1 MSGVFFRTDASA
13 AIGSGHVM
21 RCLALA
27 AKLKTAG
34 AEVCFICRELPGNLC
49 GTINDSWGFPVHRL
63 PHDPGWTPH
72 PSSNEPDTT
81 THAAWLGAD
90 WQDDARQTAGAI
102 SSQLK
107 GSDWL
112 VVDHYALDARWEA
125 ALRPSTRHLMVID
138 DLADRSHE
146 CDVLL
151 DQNLHRDLSTRYDNL
166 IPSHCQRLL
175 GPRYALLRQEFGKA
189 RAKLRVRD
197 GVVRRLLIFFGG
209 TDTNNETAKA
219 LEAVKALNRPDVDVD
234 VIVGATSPNLENIR
248 SICAGLPHAC
258 LHHNPNNIAELIG
271 NADLAI
277 GATGATSWE
286 RCCLGLP
293 SIVISLAMN
302 QESIARALADD
313 GLAIY
318 LGKRAAVTA
327 GMITAAVEELMP
339 NPDRM
344 KAMGRVC
351 AELTDG
357 NGAKRVARA
366 LDSHPVVLRLAQI
379 GDCDSLYQW
388 RNAEETRRYFH
399 LPEPI
404 SIETHRDWLTSVLRN
419 KSRSLLIGQRNGEPV
434 GVLRYDCS
442 GMQCTVSIY
451 LVPHQHGRGYGPRL
465 LCAGQEWLRQTRPD
479 IRLVRAE
486 VVKTNRASIEAFL
499 QAGYVLDGEVFV
511 KQIA

>member
-1 MSGVFFRTDASA
+1 
-13 AIGSGHVM
+13 M

-27 AKLKTAG
+27 AKLITAG

-49 GTINDSWGFPVHRL
+49 ATINDSWGFSVYRL
-63 PHDPGWTPH
+63 PHNPGWAPQ
-72 PSSNEPDTT
+72 PARNEPDET
-81 THAAWLGAD
+81 THAVWLEAD
-90 WQDDARQTAGAI
+90 WQDDAGQTALAI

-107 GSDWL
+107 GADWL

-175 GPRYALLRQEFGKA
+175 GPRYALLRQEFGEA

-209 TDTNNETAKA
+209 IDTDNETSKA
-219 LEAVKALNRPDVDVD
+219 LEAVKTLNQPDIEVD
-234 VIVGATSPNLENIR
+234 VIVGAASPNLENIR

-258 LHHNPNNIAELIG
+258 LHYNPNNIAELIG

-302 QESIARALADD
+302 QESIAHALTDG

-318 LGKRAAVTA
+318 LGKRTAVTA
-327 GMITAAVEELMP
+327 GMITAAVEELMR

-344 KAMGRVC
+344 KAMSSAC
-351 AELTDG
+351 AALLDG
-357 NGAKRVARA
+357 HGTERVARA
-366 LDSHPVVLRLAQI
+366 LDMQPIVLRPAHI
-379 GDCDSLYQW
+379 GDCESLHQW
-388 RNAEETRRYFH
+388 RNAEETRRH
-399 LPEPI
+399 SHRPDTIPLQQHQQWLNDLLRDPE
-404 SIETHRDWLTSVLRN
+404 RV
-419 KSRSLLIGQRNGEPV
+419 LLIGERDHQPI
-434 GVLRYDCS
+434 GVLRYDCEAPR
-442 GMQCTVSIY
+442 CTVSIY
-451 LVPHQHGRGYGPRL
+451 LVPGQHGHGYGPRL
-465 LCAGQEWLRQTRPD
+465 LRAGHEWLQQHRRDVMQ
-479 IRLVRAE
+479 VRAE
-486 VVKTNRASIEAFL
+486 VLESNRASADTFL
-499 QAGYVLDGEVFV
+499 QAGYRRQDNIYIKNLD
-511 KQIA
+511 